1 MKRLKP
7 ALMSVCMLA
16 AMLLAVFMPAG
27 AAMAAA
33 DYSFIR
39 VLLSTPHSTADIDIT
54 VNGSYTIKEKPDYKV
69 TNGKYTVKL
78 SGATVQLVKDGVTTS
93 IGTKC
98 TWGMYSSIKIDIEW
112 IRIPWWTSYMW
123 STACRWSNI
132 FMV

>member
-69 TNGKYTVKL
+69 INGKYTVKL

-98 TWGMYSSIKIDIEW
+98 TFVPANY
-112 IRIPWWTSYMW
+112 TS
-123 STACRWSNI
+123 TSNTI
-132 FMV
+132 SLRDMVLEVDV